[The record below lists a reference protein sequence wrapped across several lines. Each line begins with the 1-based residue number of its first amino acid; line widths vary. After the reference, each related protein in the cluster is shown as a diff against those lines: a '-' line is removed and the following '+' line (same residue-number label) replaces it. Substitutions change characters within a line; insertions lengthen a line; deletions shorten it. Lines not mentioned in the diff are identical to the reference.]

1 MAEKEPS
8 KQKLEASAMQS
19 LADRTGQNQE
29 QARNM
34 QSAADQS
41 DMKKHGQ

>member
-19 LADRTGQNQE
+19 LADQTEQHKE

-34 QSAADQS
+34 QSEADQS
-41 DMKKHGQ
+41 DIIKHGR